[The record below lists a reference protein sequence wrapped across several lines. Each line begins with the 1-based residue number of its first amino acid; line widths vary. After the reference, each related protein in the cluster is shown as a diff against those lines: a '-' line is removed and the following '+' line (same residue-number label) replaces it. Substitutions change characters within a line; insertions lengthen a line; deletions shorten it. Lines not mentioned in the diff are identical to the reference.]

1 MRRVG
6 FADAFG
12 LAALEGVVDLPA
24 TQLQAADRAV
34 AEQFAP
40 ARRRCRLLA
49 HLRRLG
55 PHIAAVLDQAEG
67 NRHRMCGAHDDLVD
81 HHHCHRGAAHRVD
94 GNRLRVAGA
103 ADHHPLVGAHAV
115 VPGAEGVQLLFRDA
129 DQQDRFVVFEDVG
142 VADNRLRIEDHL
154 QVDRLAGVG
163 RDVGDAEGLEGVAE
177 GFLALAQ
184 AAYAVVAFGVADPLD
199 RGEYLGDAQAL
210 QLAEFGTLG
219 GEADQQEHPGEDT
232 PPRSGG
238 KTKGAHRFHLLL
250 ATGEKRD
257 AALRWGLRL
266 AVESLPLP
274 DARRS
279 GGGTR
284 LMKVKKWR

>member
-1 MRRVG
+1 MR
-6 FADAFG
+6 
-12 LAALEGVVDLPA
+12 
-24 TQLQAADRAV
+24 
-34 AEQFAP
+34 
-40 ARRRCRLLA
+40 
-49 HLRRLG
+49 
-55 PHIAAVLDQAEG
+55 
-67 NRHRMCGAHDDLVD
+67 GAHDDLVD
-81 HHHCHRGAAHRVD
+81 HHHRHRGAAHRVD

-199 RGEYLGDAQAL
+199 RGNTWAMRRRSNSLSSAPWAARPTSRSIQA
-210 QLAEFGTLG
+210 
-219 GEADQQEHPGEDT
+219 
-232 PPRSGG
+232 
-238 KTKGAHRFHLLL
+238 KTHRHDP
-250 ATGEKRD
+250 AEKRRARIGSIYYWLPAKKGRR
-257 AALRWGLRL
+257 AAVGS
-266 AVESLPLP
+266 AP
-274 DARRS
+274 
-279 GGGTR
+279 GGGIAS
-284 LMKVKKWR
+284 VAGC